1 MSAMKKEFRFALI
14 ILVIFLLFFC
24 LRGDY
29 GISLNLKNDVLTVDG
44 PEGFLFSVAYDE
56 LQSIQLGKNLE
67 LGTRVDGNEK
77 YGYQYGVW
85 TNDTLGQYQLCVMKS
100 NDNYIVVR
108 TNNENTLVFNL
119 ESEDTTAEF
128 YQAFNQLLL
137 ESNYSVSFQ
146 EL

>member
-14 ILVIFLLFFC
+14 ILVIVLLVYC

-29 GISLNLKNDVLTVDG
+29 GISLNLENDVLTVDG
-44 PEGFLFSVAYDE
+44 PEGFLFAVAYNE
-56 LQSIQLGKNLE
+56 LQSIRLDKNLE
-67 LGTRVDGNEK
+67 LGTCVGGDEK

-85 TNDTLGQYQLCVMKS
+85 TNATLGQYQLCVMKN

-108 TNNENTLVFNL
+108 TNNETLVFNL

-128 YQAFNQLLL
+128 YQAFKQLLL
-137 ESNYSVSFQ
+137 ENNYSVTF
-146 EL
+146 